1 MAFCAPRLTS
11 YLSLN
16 PPGRLATR
24 AKPRCECNTDLR
36 DGKMRCLPDASLEQR
51 EVADLI
57 ARSVSASTQKILQ
70 FSFL

>member
-1 MAFCAPRLTS
+1 MAFCAPRLTGC
-11 YLSLN
+11 LSLN

-36 DGKMRCLPDASLEQR
+36 DGKMPCFRAALVQR
-51 EVADLI
+51 EFADLI
-57 ARSVSASTQKILQ
+57 ARSVSASRQKILQ